1 MAVYKNAT
9 INLLP
14 TPAKSHYLFNLR
26 DFARV
31 IQGVLLGSADTVQ
44 TVDMLLKLW
53 THEVFRVYYD
63 RLVDNTDR
71 IWLVNYL
78 QQVMTEVF
86 SRDFHELFQHLD
98 SNKDGGVYIMPHIVY
113 IMNIIGKVEDDDM
126 RSLMFCDFVDPKA
139 DNKPYVEVVDVDKLR
154 LVVENYL
161 DEFNNISKKPMN
173 LVLFRFLVFDYS

>member
-31 IQGVLLGSADTVQ
+31 IQGVLLGGADTVQ

-71 IWLVNYL
+71 VWLVNYL

-98 SNKDGGVYIMPHIVY
+98 SNKDGRAAEHISHCLY
-113 IMNIIGKVEDDDM
+113 CKYYTGKVEDDDM

-139 DNKPYVEVVDVDKLR
+139 DNKPYVEVLDVELR

-173 LVLFRFLVFDYS
+173 LVLFRCVVLH